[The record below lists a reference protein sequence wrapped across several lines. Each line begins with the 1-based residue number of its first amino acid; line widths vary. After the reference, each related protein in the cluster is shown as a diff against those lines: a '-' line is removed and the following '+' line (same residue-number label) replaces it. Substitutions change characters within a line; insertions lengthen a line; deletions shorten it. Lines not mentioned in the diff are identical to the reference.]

1 MRASK
6 AERSELKHRLQEE
19 KEQHAKQQQSMEHQ
33 QYKQQLQSFNPSLNE
48 SSSPSQFKSPYSS
61 SSSSWKTNSRSYCS
75 TMLPVEQKSAAKID
89 STANNTTT
97 STATTTKTIPHSDPK
112 PSLQRSSK
120 SRLVFGLNERTNKLK
135 HDEYAEKR
143 ISSTSKV
150 CNSSGNCGSGSSD
163 SRRNSSNNA
172 SQPDLQNASSST
184 LVGSKQSISVAANHQ
199 NVLKANVDSSNRSF
213 NQQRNGVNENG
224 SGKSTVV
231 KDKSGE
237 KEQQQ
242 TDESKLNK
250 SQQQQ
255 ATSKIR
261 ASKYGNFYKPQDLVS
276 SSSSSTA
283 AATTSSSS
291 LPQKSKASTA
301 SQSSFGLSSS
311 EESNLISASSDI
323 KKEQQPSKVSR
334 EASKEPKRRSST
346 ERTPVDKS
354 IGYDQGPSR
363 KRSLSNS
370 NSLSLETE
378 TSKLIDQT
386 SPQEAPPS
394 PTINKPTKK
403 NLTSNIVVIQDN
415 TTAKKDN
422 KVETVAVPSPSPSPP
437 PSSQKAPKMQFTI
450 PPPPQVNSSS
460 SKNSVV
466 NYAKSRI
473 YNKPAKQQ
481 FGPQFQLTGQSLLNS
496 GTIPESILSGF
507 KPPKQVNV
515 SKARE
520 KWEGGEPFA
529 KSKSRQRL
537 AAQAGNKFPHG
548 IWSITS
554 VVATQQMQFQ
564 QALANSSIKS
574 SIIKS
579 DPSVKIL
586 TRGSV
591 LERVQQFEKAPGLT
605 STTPSTSISPAS
617 SNSSISSSGSDCSSV
632 YDLTDTEASI
642 TIGENPSIK
651 SDNRQV
657 ILEPKLS
664 NSKQAQYK
672 TKVSSIQSVQ
682 NEPLTLITSNSIS
695 ATSLNSPKSPI
706 LSPPIQNRRFSLRRR
721 SSLVENS
728 NTSIIP
734 RFYHPNGKPNTYE
747 IELQKKN
754 IVACFD
760 KFPDRKASLTSPIYR
775 RHFHAISFACNFSEY
790 FKEPLFLYIKHQMT
804 QSNLLHNA
812 SGSAVRKTS
821 GIGFA
826 SMTNGTQLNQT
837 KQQVVNNNGN
847 SNELS
852 KSTTPKYSF
861 TKNPLTRAASIDTST
876 MEKLQNQ
883 TYITCD
889 QFLVCWRNIISSCFD
904 NTSRFVHLLT
914 FGERNY
920 LLPDDFVPL
929 IQSIIDDHPGLKF
942 LRAAPDFH
950 MRYIQTVIAR
960 IYFSINKSWT
970 GKISLNELRQSN
982 LLAVLQVLSQ
992 EEDIN
997 QITDYFSYEH
1007 FYVIYCKFWSLDQD
1021 HDLLISKEDLAR
1033 HNDASISS
1041 RIIERIFSGVVS
1053 KQIQQTGKMSYSD
1066 FVWFLIA
1073 EEDKKH
1079 PRSIEYWFRLMDID
1093 GDGYI
1098 SMYEME
1104 YFYYEQMKRL
1114 ELMNIEALPFV
1125 DSACQILDLVNPRE
1139 KNKISLSD
1147 LKRTKMATIFF
1158 DTFINLEK
1166 YLEHESR
1173 EFVSTRD
1180 IVQDGIVISDWDRY
1194 ASEEYESLVTEESSV

>member
-6 AERSELKHRLQEE
+6 GERSELKHREQE
-19 KEQHAKQQQSMEHQ
+19 KEHEKQQQPMEDQ
-33 QYKQQLQSFNPSLNE
+33 QYKQQLQLQSFNSSLNE
-48 SSSPSQFKSPYSS
+48 SSSSS
-61 SSSSWKTNSRSYCS
+61 SSQSQSTSPFSSFSSTKTNGRSYCS
-75 TMLPVEQKSAAKID
+75 TMLPVEQKSAAKTA
-89 STANNTTT
+89 ST
-97 STATTTKTIPHSDPK
+97 TAKTISDSEL
-112 PSLQRSSK
+112 PSQQSAK
-120 SRLVFGLNERTNKLK
+120 NRLVFGLNERTNKLK
-135 HDEYAEKR
+135 HDEYAER
-143 ISSTSKV
+143 R
-150 CNSSGNCGSGSSD
+150 SGSS
-163 SRRNSSNNA
+163 SSCISGNIA
-172 SQPDLQNASSST
+172 SQDLKSASISIIDSKESSSFT
-184 LVGSKQSISVAANHQ
+184 ANDQ
-199 NVLKANVDSSNRSF
+199 NVNVETNVDRSNRLQT
-213 NQQRNGVNENG
+213 NQRNVINQNG
-224 SGKSTVV
+224 STKLIV
-231 KDKSGE
+231 KDKRGD
-237 KEQQQ
+237 KEQKQLATDVSKSHQGQQ
-242 TDESKLNK
+242 T
-250 SQQQQ
+250 
-255 ATSKIR
+255 ASKIR

-276 SSSSSTA
+276 SSSTTTA
-283 AATTSSSS
+283 IS
-291 LPQKSKASTA
+291 LPQKIKANTTQPSIELALNEPDSTSA
-301 SQSSFGLSSS
+301 FNLKQKQPPKSSS
-311 EESNLISASSDI
+311 EVSA
-323 KKEQQPSKVSR
+323 
-334 EASKEPKRRSST
+334 EPKRRNSTGKSSSGNSNFEKT
-346 ERTPVDKS
+346 
-354 IGYDQGPSR
+354 PSR
-363 KRSLSNS
+363 KRSLTG
-370 NSLSLETE
+370 SLPLKTIETQPGDKTPSIDPILQKQQKQQV
-378 TSKLIDQT
+378 TST
-386 SPQEAPPS
+386 SIS
-394 PTINKPTKK
+394 KPIKK
-403 NLTSNIVVIQDN
+403 NLSKQNIVVQVLKDN
-415 TTAKKDN
+415 TTAKKETL
-422 KVETVAVPSPSPSPP
+422 VETAAKQQVSVTLPSQSTSLPP
-437 PSSQKAPKMQFTI
+437 PSSQKTPKMQFNI
-450 PPPPQVNSSS
+450 PPPPQVSSSS
-460 SKNSVV
+460 SKSSVV
-466 NYAKSRI
+466 SYAKSRI

-481 FGPQFQLTGQSLLNS
+481 FSLTGQSLLNS

-529 KSKSRQRL
+529 KSRSRQRL
-537 AAQAGNKFPHG
+537 AAQAGYKFPHG

-564 QALANSSIKS
+564 QALASSNTNIRS
-574 SIIKS
+574 NINKS

-591 LERVQQFEKAPGLT
+591 LERVQQFERAPGLT
-605 STTPSTSISPAS
+605 TASSSTSISPAS
-617 SNSSISSSGSDCSSV
+617 SNSSISSSGSDCSSDDGLV
-632 YDLTDTEASI
+632 DVEASV
-642 TIGENPSIK
+642 TIDVNSSVK
-651 SDNRQV
+651 TDNKQV

-672 TKVSSIQSVQ
+672 TKVSSIQSGQ
-682 NEPLTLITSNSIS
+682 SEQLTLITSNSNQSINS
-695 ATSLNSPKSPI
+695 PNNSINSPKSPI
-706 LSPPIQNRRFSLRRR
+706 LSPSIQSRRFSLRRR
-721 SSLVENS
+721 SSLVGNS
-728 NTSIIP
+728 STSVIP
-734 RFYHPNGKPNTYE
+734 KFYHPNGKPNTYE

-754 IVACFD
+754 IEACFD
-760 KFPDRKASLTSPIYR
+760 KFPDRKASLTSPTYR
-775 RHFHAISFACNFSEY
+775 RHFHAISLACNFSEY

-804 QSNLLHNA
+804 QSNLLHNTI
-812 SGSAVRKTS
+812 GSAGRRTS
-821 GIGFA
+821 GVGLT
-826 SMTNGTQLNQT
+826 SLKNGTQLDKT
-837 KQQVVNNNGN
+837 QQQKIFNNKNDAN
-847 SNELS
+847 NTNYQSTA

-861 TKNPLTRAASIDTST
+861 NKNPLTRAASIDTST

-904 NTSRFVHLLT
+904 NPARFVHLLT

-942 LRAAPDFH
+942 LRSAPDFH

-960 IYFSINKSWT
+960 IYYSINKSWT
-970 GKISLNELRQSN
+970 GKLSLNELRKSN

-1041 RIIERIFSGVVS
+1041 RIIERIFSGIVS

-1104 YFYYEQMKRL
+1104 YFYYEQTKRL
-1114 ELMNIEALPFV
+1114 ELMNIEALPFI
-1125 DSACQILDLVNPRE
+1125 DSACQILDLVNPKE
-1139 KNKISLSD
+1139 KNKIALSD

-1180 IVQDGIVISDWDRY
+1180 IVQDGVVISDWDRY
-1194 ASEEYESLVTEESSV
+1194 ASEEYESLVSEESSV